1 MLDGR
6 LRAKVERALQPV
18 GRGLQ
23 RAGVTPDF
31 LTVLGLLCAALT
43 AWLIATGHLGWAVLG
58 VIASGLTDIL
68 DGAVARTSGRASP
81 RGAFFDSVCD
91 RVSDA
96 LMLGGVAWYLADQS
110 PYLPILA
117 LAVAATSMLVSYER
131 AKAEALGFAARGGLM
146 ERAERMV
153 LLGIGLAFSVLVPVL
168 WIMLVLTSITAVHRF
183 VKVWRQATPAGN
195 GPGPIRTRSVRFT
208 EWWGSRPASER
219 PRRERRRRAPRP

>member
-6 LRAKVERALQPV
+6 MRARVERGLQPV

-23 RAGVTPDF
+23 RVGITPDF
-31 LTVLGLLCAALT
+31 LTVLGLVWAAVT

-117 LAVAATSMLVSYER
+117 FAVAAASMLVSYER

-153 LLGIGLAFSVLVPVL
+153 LLAIGLAFDVLVPVL
-168 WIMLVLTSITAVHRF
+168 WIMLALTLLTAVHRF
-183 VKVWRQATPAGN
+183 VKVWRQATASGG
-195 GPGPIRTRSVRFT
+195 GPGPVRTRSVRFT
-208 EWWGSRPASER
+208 EWWGSRPAGER
-219 PRRERRRRAPRP
+219 SRRERRPRAPRP